1 MDPDPDPHFFDSI
14 HYSGFTPDLII
25 PSVVLIMLL
34 AISALF
40 SSAEVAFF
48 SLKPSDLEG
57 LKFQDKVV
65 AEKLQLICLNK
76 NKTLATILIGN
87 NLVNVSIVLLSSYLS
102 DHLLFFSNANVKLIF
117 ELSVI
122 TSVLLL
128 FGEILPK
135 VLATRFKVQLSK
147 SLVGPLNFF
156 SFVFSPFIGFLIKV
170 SEFFD
175 NYFKRISTEKIS
187 VDDLTQALEVAG
199 ANSPDSDSALYQEIV
214 RFGTT
219 TVKQVMTPR
228 VDICG
233 ISSDATFDKVLEE
246 IRTSGYSRLPV
257 YDGDLDHIIGIL
269 HIKDILKHLNTE
281 NFGWKS
287 KIRPA
292 YFVPESKKI
301 DDLLQEFRQKKI
313 HIAIVVDEY
322 GGTSGLVTLE
332 DVIEEVVGEINDEF
346 DLETPVYTKIDDES
360 YIFEGKTSIGEF
372 CQITGVPIDHFDEVK
387 GDAETLGGLILELV
401 GNTPLPNQQI
411 VFPPFQFMVESF
423 EKRRIRRI
431 KVKVIGKSGSKN
443 N

>member
-1 MDPDPDPHFFDSI
+1 LDPDPDPHIFESI
-14 HYSGFTPDLII
+14 HLSGFSPELIV
-25 PSVVLIMLL
+25 PSLFLMILL
-34 AISALF
+34 AVSALF
-40 SSAEVAFF
+40 SSAEVAVF
-48 SLKPSDLEG
+48 SLKQSDFEG
-57 LKFQDKVV
+57 LKLLDRE
-65 AEKLQLICLNK
+65 ASEKLQLIYQNK

-102 DHLLFFSNANVKLIF
+102 DHLLVFSNANVKLIF

-122 TSVLLL
+122 TSIILI

-147 SLVGPLNFF
+147 NLVGLINFF
-156 SFVFSPFIGFLIKV
+156 SLLFAPFIAFLIKI

-175 NYFKRISTEKIS
+175 YYFKRISVEKIS

-199 ANSPDSDSALYQEIV
+199 ATSPDSDSALYHEIV

-233 ISSDATFDKVLEE
+233 ISCEATFDRVLEE
-246 IRTSGYSRLPV
+246 IRTTGYSRLPV

-269 HIKDILKHLNTE
+269 YIKDILKHLDVK
-281 NFGWKS
+281 NFDWKS

-346 DLETPVYTKIDDES
+346 DLETPVFTKIDEHT

-372 CQITGVPIDHFDEVK
+372 CQIMGVADDHFDDVK

-411 VFPPFQFMVESF
+411 TYDPFLFMVESF

-431 KVKVIGKSGSKN
+431 KVKIVRTNGQ
-443 N
+443 